1 MYSEDYLD
9 RLLWRFCEAV
19 DSDDLDGL
27 EWLWH
32 LGDGSRVLEWALI
45 EQMDAI
51 REEGLVA
58 GSWRL
63 TKAAGEKQQRRL
75 KF

>member
-51 REEGLVA
+51 REEGFVA
-58 GSWRL
+58 
-63 TKAAGEKQQRRL
+63 KAMAVVGEKSNTDSL
-75 KF
+75 YCA